1 MSDETVYFEE
11 VPLTD
16 ELLVEW
22 FETFSPNVRSF
33 ATHFVLNILP
43 KYRGDIDAIEN
54 ESDRM
59 LAKIVSGHFR
69 AFLNLRFVNQ
79 DPPKRLVFLLFE

>member
-11 VPLTD
+11 VPLND

-22 FETFSPNVRSF
+22 FETFSPNVRSL
-33 ATHFVLNILP
+33 ATHFLLNIHP
-43 KYRGDIDAIEN
+43 KYRGDIEN
-54 ESDRM
+54 EIDRM
-59 LAKIVSGHFR
+59 LVKIVSSHFR

-79 DPPKRLVFLLFE
+79 DPPKRLVFLLSE